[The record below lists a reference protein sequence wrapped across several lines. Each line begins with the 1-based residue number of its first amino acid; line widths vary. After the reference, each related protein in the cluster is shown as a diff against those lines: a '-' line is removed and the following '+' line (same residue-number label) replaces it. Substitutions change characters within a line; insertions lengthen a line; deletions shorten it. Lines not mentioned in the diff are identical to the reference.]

1 MSICNPCTNV
11 LSIPYCAT
19 NVWIGDWTSSGV
31 TLFVYTMNTA
41 TGYVSKEEVTSGV
54 DGKVSITFP
63 NRVAN
68 ATYEVWINT
77 TESQAFEKATFE
89 LPDTATE
96 VTCLSVRF
104 EMVKEGGSPDAIA
117 EAKVSV

>member
-1 MSICNPCTNV
+1 MSVCSPCTQV
-11 LSIPYCAT
+11 LSIPYCST
-19 NVWIGDWTSSGV
+19 NVWVGDWSSDGV

-41 TGYVSKEEVTSGV
+41 TGKITKEETTSGV
-54 DGKVSITFP
+54 DGKVSIEFP

-68 ATYEVWINT
+68 ATYEVWMNT
-77 TESQAFEKATFE
+77 TESQAFEKETFE

-104 EMVKEGGSPDAIA
+104 EHIEEDGSPDAIA
-117 EAKVSV
+117 ESKVSE

>member
-1 MSICNPCTNV
+1 MSICNPCTQV

-19 NVWIGDWTSSGV
+19 NVWVGDWFSDGV
-31 TLFVYTMNTA
+31 TLFVYTLNTA
-41 TGYVSKEEVTSGV
+41 TGMISKEQVTSGV
-54 DGKVSITFP
+54 DGKVTITFP

-68 ATYEVWINT
+68 ASYEVWMNT
-77 TESQAFEKATFE
+77 TESQAFEKETFE
-89 LPDTATE
+89 LPETATE

-104 EMVKEGGSPDAIA
+104 EQIEEDGSPNAIS